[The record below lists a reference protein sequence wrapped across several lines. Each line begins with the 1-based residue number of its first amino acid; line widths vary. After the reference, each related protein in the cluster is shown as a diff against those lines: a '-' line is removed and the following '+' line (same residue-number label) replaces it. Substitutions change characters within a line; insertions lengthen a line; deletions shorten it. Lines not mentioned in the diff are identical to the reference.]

1 MKKRQAARTAMLLF
15 LCVLTAWAL
24 CCPAAPAEEE
34 EEDEGFYVE
43 SIEAWDRPSTLAEL
57 GLSQS
62 APLFLAPFDDA
73 LRPETGKTEIQP
85 GDRFTILSAAET
97 WRMIRTEDRIGW
109 IKTDQEHGVNYD
121 VFPADTTSKGGLPG
135 CLWTKPPWRP
145 CRSFS
150 LRTERCPS
158 PTG

>member
-1 MKKRQAARTAMLLF
+1 MKKRQAAKTAMLLF

-24 CCPAAPAEEE
+24 CCPAALAEEE

-43 SIEAWDRPSTLAEL
+43 SIEAWDRSSTLADL

-73 LRPETGKTEIQP
+73 LRPETGKTEILP
-85 GDRFTILSAAET
+85 EDRFTVLSAAET

-121 VFPADTTSKGGLPG
+121 VFPADAK
-135 CLWTKPPWRP
+135 LWAG
-145 CRSFS
+145 S
-150 LRTERCPS
+150 S
-158 PTG
+158 PTSTRGIG